1 MGVNGRDG
9 VQNLSL
15 VHTVLVFGNASRET
29 SWLSPVFFFLIGSKK
44 KFIKKKTIQ
53 PKYNGDVLWEQK
65 SRTKM
70 DCFSSLFDVG
80 YLEGKK

>member
-29 SWLSPVFFFLIGSKK
+29 S
-44 KFIKKKTIQ
+44 
-53 PKYNGDVLWEQK
+53 
-65 SRTKM
+65 
-70 DCFSSLFDVG
+70 
-80 YLEGKK
+80 